1 MKRDWFDLLEDY
13 QAQPLDLDEENP
25 YSSSRIREM
34 TMKRMTDKK
43 TKRRRLP
50 VRLLTA
56 AAVAAVVLAALG
68 YVFAPQLMALFR
80 ADDLEVI
87 AIGTTALRMQCVSFP
102 LMAWFFPSSM
112 TLQTIGQSAKAS
124 VLAMCRQGLFFL
136 PLILVLLILPNVLGI
151 TGIQLS
157 QPFSDLC
164 SFLVALPMGIG
175 VLRELK
181 AAQLGEEAR
190 KS

>member
-56 AAVAAVVLAALG
+56 AVAVGGLTEAVLCGSRVLVG
-68 YVFAPQLMALFR
+68 
-80 ADDLEVI
+80 
-87 AIGTTALRMQCVSFP
+87 
-102 LMAWFFPSSM
+102 
-112 TLQTIGQSAKAS
+112 
-124 VLAMCRQGLFFL
+124 
-136 PLILVLLILPNVLGI
+136 
-151 TGIQLS
+151 
-157 QPFSDLC
+157 
-164 SFLVALPMGIG
+164 G
-175 VLRELK
+175 VLVP
-181 AAQLGEEAR
+181 G
-190 KS
+190 

>member
-56 AAVAAVVLAALG
+56 AA
-68 YVFAPQLMALFR
+68 R
-80 ADDLEVI
+80 A
-87 AIGTTALRMQCVSFP
+87 G
-102 LMAWFFPSSM
+102 
-112 TLQTIGQSAKAS
+112 G
-124 VLAMCRQGLFFL
+124 L
-136 PLILVLLILPNVLGI
+136 PLSALAGRPGLG
-151 TGIQLS
+151 GGGV
-157 QPFSDLC
+157 
-164 SFLVALPMGIG
+164 FLG
-175 VLRELK
+175 
-181 AAQLGEEAR
+181 
-190 KS
+190 

>member
-56 AAVAAVVLAALG
+56 GALG
-68 YVFAPQLMALFR
+68 
-80 ADDLEVI
+80 
-87 AIGTTALRMQCVSFP
+87 G
-102 LMAWFFPSSM
+102 
-112 TLQTIGQSAKAS
+112 G
-124 VLAMCRQGLFFL
+124 L
-136 PLILVLLILPNVLGI
+136 PLSALG
-151 TGIQLS
+151 G
-157 QPFSDLC
+157 
-164 SFLVALPMGIG
+164 GRG
-175 VLRELK
+175 
-181 AAQLGEEAR
+181 LGGGER
-190 KS
+190 FPR

>member
-56 AAVAAVVLAALG
+56 GAGAGRPPAAHPAV
-68 YVFAPQLMALFR
+68 R
-80 ADDLEVI
+80 AVRGGAGGFEVDSK
-87 AIGTTALRMQCVSFP
+87 RS
-102 LMAWFFPSSM
+102 
-112 TLQTIGQSAKAS
+112 
-124 VLAMCRQGLFFL
+124 
-136 PLILVLLILPNVLGI
+136 
-151 TGIQLS
+151 
-157 QPFSDLC
+157 
-164 SFLVALPMGIG
+164 
-175 VLRELK
+175 
-181 AAQLGEEAR
+181 
-190 KS
+190 